1 MRTIWRSFTAV
12 CLLTT
17 VAIVGTGPSGLSAT
31 RGAHLEM
38 PTAGSAS
45 LPLPDVAPSSRA
57 PSAKRPPSKPL
68 GVTIAGGERSV
79 RVTWKK
85 PKRTGSHPI
94 SGYRIQR
101 SIAGGSWT
109 TVTTV
114 GPKIRAFTVA
124 PLPTAATIRV
134 RVAAVSRGGTSKWS
148 SVRSAVLPTVLQVSG
163 GQNSTCALLPSRSVV
178 CWGQNSK
185 GQLGIGNSS
194 IPRIPVPVL
203 VPGLTDV
210 REITSGIDHHCARRG
225 DGTVWC
231 WGDSLFGQLTIAS
244 VGNHAQAPVQIPG
257 IAVAAQVSAGGSHT
271 CIRTTA
277 SGVQCWG
284 GNGNQQLGAPVVSNL
299 AVVAISGV
307 AEVRGGRLH
316 TCARL
321 TSGEVRCWGRNF
333 NGESGTSVP
342 AGSDISTPSPVAG
355 VANAR
360 GLALGEAFTCAVL
373 ADGSARCW
381 GRGDGGQLGDGS
393 TASSTSAPQVVVDA
407 GPIESIAAGAFSMCA
422 RYRDARVRCWGS
434 NFFGN
439 LGTGSSGGN
448 QLVPVLSELGPALS
462 LGSGYSQTCAI
473 STSGRLRCAGRNNEG
488 QLGDGSTTNR
498 ASPVSPSGL

>member
-1 MRTIWRSFTAV
+1 
-12 CLLTT
+12 
-17 VAIVGTGPSGLSAT
+17 
-31 RGAHLEM
+31 
-38 PTAGSAS
+38 
-45 LPLPDVAPSSRA
+45 
-57 PSAKRPPSKPL
+57 
-68 GVTIAGGERSV
+68 
-79 RVTWKK
+79 
-85 PKRTGSHPI
+85 
-94 SGYRIQR
+94 
-101 SIAGGSWT
+101 
-109 TVTTV
+109 
-114 GPKIRAFTVA
+114 
-124 PLPTAATIRV
+124 
-134 RVAAVSRGGTSKWS
+134 
-148 SVRSAVLPTVLQVSG
+148 VRSTVLPTVLQVSG
-163 GQNSTCALLPSRSVV
+163 GQNSTCALLPSRTVV

-194 IPRIPVPVL
+194 IARVPVPVL
-203 VPGLTDV
+203 VSGLTDV
-210 REITSGIDHHCARRG
+210 RDITSGTDHHCARRG

-231 WGDSLFGQLTIAS
+231 WGDSVFGQLTIAS
-244 VGNHAQAPVQIPG
+244 VGNHAPAPVQIPG
-257 IAVAAQVSAGGSHT
+257 LAAAAQVSAGGVHT

-277 SGVQCWG
+277 GGVQCWG
-284 GNGNQQLGAPVVSNL
+284 GNSSQQLGAPVVSNL

-321 TSGEVRCWGRNF
+321 TSGDVHCWGRNA

-360 GLALGEAFTCAVL
+360 GLALGEGFSCAVL
-373 ADGSARCW
+373 ADGTARCW
-381 GRGDGGQLGDGS
+381 GRGDAGQLGDGS
-393 TASSTSAPQVVVDA
+393 TASSTSAPQAVVDA
-407 GPIESIAAGAFSMCA
+407 GPIDSIAAGAFSMCA

-434 NFFGN
+434 NFHGN

-462 LGSGYSQTCAI
+462 LGSGNSHSCAL